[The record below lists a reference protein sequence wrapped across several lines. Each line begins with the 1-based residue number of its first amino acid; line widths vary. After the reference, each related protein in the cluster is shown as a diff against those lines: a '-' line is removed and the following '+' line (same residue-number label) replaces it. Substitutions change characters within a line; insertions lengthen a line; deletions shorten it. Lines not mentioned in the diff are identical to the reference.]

1 MAVLTPEEVER
12 RWGVRNTTTTLSQIK
27 ATKTPIFDKYF
38 KDTGVGVTG
47 GTVSVKIEKGSG
59 LILQSVSPEAE
70 HLLHERP
77 TLYEIEVKFP
87 RFPLENTIGAAAL
100 NNIAGMDAQN
110 QPIQLA
116 YEIGKI
122 QKEHRLS
129 FDTTLEYMC
138 TGALFGKVMD
148 GKGKTLFE
156 FASSRTPVEFKSGK
170 LLIDSI
176 NEIDDAMTEELGE
189 NPGWVAKCGRTFMND
204 LSALAKAQNLFVEKN
219 AEWINDGE
227 LRVLMI
233 HGARFEPYVK
243 KYKNTAGQVLNFVA
257 DNEMA
262 AIPESAGFTKLYYG
276 RADHT
281 EAVKSVPTLFF
292 GSVEAL
298 EKGRGVAVLSEMKP
312 LPTCLNPNAVIRG
325 KKA

>member
-1 MAVLTPEEVER
+1 MAAITPEDVER
-12 RWGVRNTTTTLSQIK
+12 RWGVYNTTTTLSQIK
-27 ATKTPIFDKYF
+27 ATNTPIFDKYF
-38 KDTGVGVTG
+38 KGNAIGLTG

-59 LILQSVSPEAE
+59 LILQSVSPDAE

-100 NNIAGMDAQN
+100 NDLAGMDATN

-122 QKEHRLS
+122 QQEHRLS

-148 GKGKTLFE
+148 GKGKILFE
-156 FASSRTPVEFKSGK
+156 FASSRTPVQFKADK

-176 NEIDDAMTEELGE
+176 NEIDDAMVEELGE
-189 NPGWVAKCGRTFMND
+189 NPGWVAKCGRTFMDN
-204 LSALAKAQNLFVEKN
+204 LSALAKAQNLFLEKN

-243 KYKNTAGQVLNFVA
+243 SYKNTAGQVLKFVA
-257 DNEMA
+257 DDQMA
-262 AIPESAGFTKLYYG
+262 AVPQSAGFTKLYYG

-281 EAVKSVPTLFF
+281 EAAKSVPTLFF
-292 GSVEAL
+292 GATSAL
-298 EKGRGVAVLSEMKP
+298 EKGRGVSVISEMKP

-325 KKA
+325 VKI